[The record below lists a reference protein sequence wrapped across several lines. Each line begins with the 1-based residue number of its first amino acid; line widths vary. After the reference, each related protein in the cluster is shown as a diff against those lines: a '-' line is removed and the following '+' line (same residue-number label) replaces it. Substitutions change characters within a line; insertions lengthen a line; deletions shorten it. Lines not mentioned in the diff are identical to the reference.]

1 MKREELKKLLGE
13 SATDEVI
20 DKIMGMNGADIEAQK
35 KKATDAETER
45 DQLKTQLTEANTTIE
60 GFKKLKP
67 EELQAA
73 ADDYKAK
80 WEQAQEESKNQLAQ
94 LKFDHALE
102 GALTNAKARNPKAV
116 RALLQQ
122 DLLKLGED
130 GSIAGLKE
138 QLEKIK
144 ADADYLFEP
153 EEGTPELMA
162 RTSNTKIT
170 KDAFDTA
177 LERGLNRSLGIV
189 EQSQE
194 N

>member
-1 MKREELKKLLGE
+1 MKREALKKLLGE
-13 SATDEVI
+13 NATDEII
-20 DKIMGMNGADIEAQK
+20 DAIMKLHGESVEAH
-35 KKATDAETER
+35 KATASDLQKQLDAANA
-45 DQLKTQLTEANTTIE
+45 QLTEANTAIE
-60 GFKKLKP
+60 GFKKLNP
-67 EELQAA
+67 EQLQAA
-73 ADDYKAK
+73 ADDWKTK
-80 WEQAQEESKNQLAQ
+80 FEQAQADAKAQLEA

-102 GALTNAKARNPKAV
+102 KALSDAKARNPKAV

-144 ADADYLFEP
+144 TDADYLFEP
-153 EEGTPELMA
+153 DEGTPELIA
-162 RTSNTKIT
+162 KTSNTKIT

-177 LERGLNRSLGIV
+177 MERGLNRSLGIV